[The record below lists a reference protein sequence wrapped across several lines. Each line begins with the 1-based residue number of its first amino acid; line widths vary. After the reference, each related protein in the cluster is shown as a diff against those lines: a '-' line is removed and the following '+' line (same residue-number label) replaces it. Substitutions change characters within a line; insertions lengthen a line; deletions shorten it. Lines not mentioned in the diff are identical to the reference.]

1 MQLVVC
7 YKLETALRVCG
18 PIVGLSS
25 FCVGRRLHRML
36 SHDKGCLMIV
46 VSCPDHTSP
55 PPESGLAAFS
65 TILGLH

>member
-1 MQLVVC
+1 MPLGGQISKSDIFSVDGGQSR
-7 YKLETALRVCG
+7 YN
-18 PIVGLSS
+18 
-25 FCVGRRLHRML
+25 RL
-36 SHDKGCLMIV
+36 DPAEV